1 MSTNPRTF
9 THTYRPAHVSEGQ
22 YSYQRRFGEP
32 KTGRPALF
40 PLPQTNNPRCHVDGH
55 AEVSVYRDAEYDEAE
70 VTIKIGIA
78 TSAKVTAALGAD
90 KLREL
95 ARALLDAAH
104 DIETNPART
113 LLANGTSKAAA

>member
-32 KTGRPALF
+32 RPGRPDSF
-40 PLPQTNNPRCHVDGH
+40 PLSQTSKPRCLHDGR

-70 VTIKIGIA
+70 VTIKIGIITCA
-78 TSAKVTAALGAD
+78 EVTAALNAD
-90 KLREL
+90 KLRKL
-95 ARALLDAAH
+95 ACALLDAAH
-104 DIETNPART
+104 DIETNPAST

>member
-9 THTYRPAHVSEGQ
+9 THTYRPAHVSKGQ
-22 YSYQRRFGEP
+22 YSCQRRFGEP
-32 KTGRPALF
+32 RPKWPDLF
-40 PLPQTNNPRCHVDGH
+40 PLSQTNKPRSHDDGH
-55 AEVSVYRDAEYDEAE
+55 GRVSVYRDAEYDEAE
-70 VTIKIGIA
+70 VTIKIGITTFA
-78 TSAKVTAALGAD
+78 EVTAALGAD

-113 LLANGTSKAAA
+113 LLANDTSKAAA